1 MSRFLRG
8 SSIAIVTSAL
18 VATGCLVG
26 LSSSAAAP
34 SHPQKGVHHRHHHG
48 RSESAIIS
56 ASVAPSVPTDAMIF
70 GVAAGGAAWTID
82 HGHARLGNR
91 GALEVDVRGLV
102 LTMTKANPVPDLAAS
117 VFCDGAV
124 VATTAPVAFS
134 SGGDAHIHAHVTLPG
149 FCAAPAI
156 LLNPATSGS
165 TSGVLTT
172 VYIAFD
178 GTASS

>member
-1 MSRFLRG
+1 MSRFLRV
-8 SSIAIVTSAL
+8 SSIAIVTGAL

-34 SHPQKGVHHRHHHG
+34 SHPQKGAHHHHG
-48 RSESAIIS
+48 RRESAIIS
-56 ASVAPSVPTDAMIF
+56 ASVAPSVPTDPMIF
-70 GVAAGGAAWTID
+70 GVVAGGAAWTID

-117 VFCDGAV
+117 VFCDGAA

-134 SGGDAHIHAHVTLPG
+134 SGGDAHIHACVTLPG

-165 TSGVLTT
+165 TSGVLTA